1 MPMSRYPD
9 NRPDTKGSELPVVD
23 AVIVP
28 RAKDLGG
35 FSVRRALPAAERRSI
50 GAFVFLDHLGP
61 AAFPA
66 GSGIDVRP
74 HPHIGLATV
83 TYLFEGRII
92 HRDSLGSV
100 QAIVPGDV
108 NWMTAG
114 RGIVHSERSDDS
126 DRLRARTM
134 HGLQLW
140 VALPRDYE
148 EMAPGFAHYEAA
160 ALPVAEFGG
169 ATIRVIAGAAFGLR
183 SPVNALSELF
193 FADVTL
199 PAGRP
204 LVLDADYDERAVY
217 IVEGE
222 IAIRNTVFPAGRL
235 VAFHPGSRA
244 VITAAT
250 ESRLAF
256 LGGAPLDG
264 PRHLWWNFVS
274 SSKDRIEQAKADW
287 ARDRFGLSVPG
298 DDEFIPLPG

>member
-1 MPMSRYPD
+1 
-9 NRPDTKGSELPVVD
+9 
-23 AVIVP
+23 
-28 RAKDLGG
+28 
-35 FSVRRALPAAERRSI
+35 
-50 GAFVFLDHLGP
+50 
-61 AAFPA
+61 
-66 GSGIDVRP
+66 
-74 HPHIGLATV
+74 V

-100 QAIVPGDV
+100 QPIAPGDV

-114 RGIVHSERSDDS
+114 RGIVHSERSDDA
-126 DRLRARTM
+126 DRQRARTM

-140 VALPRDYE
+140 VALPRDHE
-148 EMAPGFAHYEAA
+148 ETAPSFAHHDAA
-160 ALPVAEFGG
+160 ALPVAELGG
-169 ATIRVIAGAAFGLR
+169 AKIRVIAGAAFGLR
-183 SPVNALSELF
+183 SPVDTLSALF

-199 PAGRP
+199 PAGRS
-204 LVLDADYDERAVY
+204 LMLDPDYDERAVY

-222 IAIRNTVFPAGRL
+222 IAIGGAAFPAGRL

-244 VITAAT
+244 VITATA

-287 ARDRFGLSVPG
+287 ARDRFGIAVPG